1 MALHAT
7 VLAHC
12 MNGAAMQG
20 ERIPKYPSGLYKM
33 KVKVSQ
39 LCSTFCDPMDYTVH
53 RILQARILEWVA
65 FPFSRGIF
73 PTQGSNRDL
82 PHCRGILYQ
91 QSPQGSPSLNKSLH
105 PNPCLRVCFGGT
117 QAGGGSRPKWRAEPC
132 PEWEGWQ
139 GVWGDWR
146 TLVWE
151 EKDLFGHFNDLS
163 H

>member
-1 MALHAT
+1 MVLHAT

-65 FPFSRGIF
+65 IPFFRGSSKPRDQIQVF
-73 PTQGSNRDL
+73 YIAGGFFTSQATRETQEYWSGRRQNL
-82 PHCRGILYQ
+82 GWPKGLHFGQNAGETKETL
-91 QSPQGSPSLNKSLH
+91 SLNVRNRRAWKA
-105 PNPCLRVCFGGT
+105 VCQRGQRLNFT
-117 QAGGGSRPKWRAEPC
+117 
-132 PEWEGWQ
+132 
-139 GVWGDWR
+139 
-146 TLVWE
+146 
-151 EKDLFGHFNDLS
+151 
-163 H
+163 